1 MDSAEW
7 EALQAGDYAQFSPA
21 EQAGLHFADKL
32 TSEPDN
38 VTDADFAA
46 LKQFF
51 SAEQVVDLDVLVEM
65 FNATT
70 RPAKVTES

>member
-7 EALQAGDYAQFSPA
+7 EALQARDYAQFLPA
-21 EQAGLHFADKL
+21 EQAALHFADKL